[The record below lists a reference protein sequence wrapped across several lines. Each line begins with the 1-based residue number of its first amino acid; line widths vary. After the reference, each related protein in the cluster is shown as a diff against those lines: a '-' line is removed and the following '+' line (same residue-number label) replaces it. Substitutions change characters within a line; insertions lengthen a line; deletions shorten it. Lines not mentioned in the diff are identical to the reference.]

1 MFRRDI
7 KDWLRKLTNAFR
19 FPVTAPTHCTRTK
32 LWIESHPKQ
41 GKYHVIDEAQ
51 VGERVPP
58 KTIEGSL
65 HWKFAKSDFSI
76 PETYCAS
83 IPDGRCFSHYGV
95 VITPDHQVL
104 RDVSIDFK
112 SASHTHFAVK
122 RGNLP
127 GIQRLEGKIGVL
139 VSKGAHH
146 YFHWLFDAL
155 CRVDLL
161 RRSGLQ
167 VDRYIVHQSYPFHNQ
182 YLELLGI
189 EEERIV
195 PVEKQTHI
203 QAEELV
209 VPSLPNATWVVS
221 QRSCSFLRS
230 SIFESLG
237 LRKNQNEGAKRRIY
251 ISRAKAEKRSV
262 VDEEGLFAYLQDYGF
277 ERVILEGL
285 PVGEQVNLFRSAS
298 IVFSPH
304 GAGLSNLVFCHPKT
318 KVIELFSP
326 KYVNVCYW
334 SLCSQLDLDYCYLIG
349 EGKRPPNYV
358 DPHAVSAPIKIN
370 LSQVKDALELM
381 DIRPQRVTSKN

>member
-285 PVGEQVNLFRSAS
+285 PVGEQVQSRKSPCCDPRKRRVAAITRARLLHGTEAVATNSS
-298 IVFSPH
+298 IALSISSEIRMVSPRKWIPFSMTRIAR
-304 GAGLSNLVFCHPKT
+304 AGL
-318 KVIELFSP
+318 
-326 KYVNVCYW
+326 
-334 SLCSQLDLDYCYLIG
+334 LCSCTLTVRRDILW
-349 EGKRPPNYV
+349 PP
-358 DPHAVSAPIKIN
+358 
-370 LSQVKDALELM
+370 M
-381 DIRPQRVTSKN
+381 G